1 MYAKIIHSTIGLK
14 GVTKGTSRTMCHD
27 LGVHHQPEH
36 DKCRQRGCAGTDQ
49 NEQGWGAGAKTAG
62 DFLQLLDLFLFQTI
76 Q

>member
-1 MYAKIIHSTIGLK
+1 MQKNHPFNHRAQGSHKGNKDYA
-14 GVTKGTSRTMCHD
+14 RT
-27 LGVHHQPEH
+27 LGVHHQPER

-62 DFLQLLDLFLFQTI
+62 DFPQLLDLFLFQTI